1 MTAVQP
7 HTMARLLN
15 TSHRHDTE
23 QVPLQKNGRIEVF
36 FQRVG
41 LPQVANAWIDWS
53 STKFKHIKRCL

>member
-1 MTAVQP
+1 
-7 HTMARLLN
+7 MARLLY
-15 TSHRHDTE
+15 TSPLHDTE

-53 STKFKHIKRCL
+53 STKFKHIKRSI